1 MSSKRLQR
9 RHVKVSWSPVPKGR
23 VIPSSMSTRP
33 SRPLQA
39 IPRRS
44 RSGRTAGICRGSDRL
59 QPEIA
64 QIRKGLTANESVD
77 VTLRNYRKN
86 GELFWN
92 NLHLRVIAG
101 LEGNGSYIVGLIR
114 DVTSARSAEAALLD
128 SSQKDRLTGCY
139 NRDAFVTRLEKADIP
154 DGHSV
159 VVVKV
164 DIVRFREINAG
175 FGYDSANALLRTVCE
190 RLGRTRA
197 ILVGRLNGNEFVLAF
212 VISGEDEIQDCLG
225 EVAKVL
231 RPNFTL
237 PGLELTV
244 RFATGYVIA
253 GPNWVAMT
261 LVRQAGL
268 ALLTS
273 KTSPLLE
280 ARQYDRQ
287 GEELTKSRIRLTGE
301 LHLAVANNEFI
312 YHFQPKIDLS
322 TGEIV
327 GAEALAR
334 WNHPLFGLQF
344 PDRFIAIAEETGLI
358 LDLDERGLREVAR
371 YAVEINKNRKR
382 PLNFAFNF
390 SAKEFAER
398 DIVAL
403 VRQILGDTGID
414 PSWLTLELTE
424 GLLIHNEE
432 EVIAVFQQLRNLGVG
447 LSIDDFGT
455 GYSSLRYLDK
465 FPISEIKIDRAF
477 VKNMTQS
484 RSKKFIVK
492 AVIDL
497 GRELDFDVVAEGIE
511 TETERALLVAMGCP
525 FAQGYLFA
533 RPMDK
538 EAFAKL
544 VHV

>member
-1 MSSKRLQR
+1 
-9 RHVKVSWSPVPKGR
+9 
-23 VIPSSMSTRP
+23 MSTRP